1 MASNEM
7 PGPPYVLLFEEVV
20 PGARPL
26 AVLVDDRGAVP
37 LFDSEEKAREFVA
50 SAGFGTELEPV
61 EVSSAG
67 LIRALESVAGEVDYV
82 SLNPPPAREGGG
94 MRVRMGSLR
103 ELVDALETS
112 RREDDLFGLGSNGPE
127 TR

>member
-26 AVLVDDRGAVP
+26 AILMDDLPAVP
-37 LFDSEEKAREFVA
+37 LFDSEAKARDFVA
-50 SAGFGTELEPV
+50 STGFGADLEPV

-67 LIRALESVAGEVDYV
+67 LIRALESVEDEVEYV
-82 SLNPPPAREGGG
+82 VVNPPPAREEGG
-94 MRVRMGSLR
+94 MSVKMGSLR
-103 ELVDALETS
+103 ELVDVLETS
-112 RREDDLFGLGSNGPE
+112 RGEDDLFGLGLGGPGG
-127 TR
+127 

>member
-26 AVLVDDRGAVP
+26 AILLDDRPAVP
-37 LFDSEEKAREFVA
+37 LFDSEAKARDFI
-50 SAGFGTELEPV
+50 SSTGFGPDLEPV

-67 LIRALESVAGEVDYV
+67 LIRALESVEDEVEYV
-82 SLNPPPAREGGG
+82 ALNPPPATEEGG

-112 RREDDLFGLGSNGPE
+112 RGGDDLFGLGLGDSY
-127 TR
+127 

>member
-1 MASNEM
+1 M
-7 PGPPYVLLFEEVV
+7 PRPPYVLLFEEVI

-26 AVLVDDRGAVP
+26 TILVDDRGAVP
-37 LFDSEEKAREFVA
+37 LFDSETKAREFLA
-50 SAGFGTELEPV
+50 SVDLGVPEPV

-67 LIRALESVAGEVDYV
+67 LIRALESVADEVGYV
-82 SLNPPPAREGGG
+82 ALDPPPARVEGG
-94 MRVRMGSLR
+94 MSVRMGSLR

-112 RREDDLFGLGSNGPE
+112 RGEDDLFGLGSNWPE

>member
-7 PGPPYVLLFEEVV
+7 PRPPYVLLFEEVV

-26 AVLVDDRGAVP
+26 AVLVDDRGAVL
-37 LFDSEEKAREFVA
+37 LFGSEARARDFLA
-50 SAGFGTELEPV
+50 STDLGPDLEPV

-67 LIRALESVAGEVDYV
+67 LISALESVADEVEYV
-82 SLNPPPAREGGG
+82 ALDPPPARGSG

-103 ELVDALETS
+103 ELVEALETS
-112 RREDDLFGLGSNGPE
+112 RGEDDLFGLGG
-127 TR
+127 

>member
-7 PGPPYVLLFEEVV
+7 PRPPYVLLFEEVV

-26 AVLVDDRGAVP
+26 AILLDDRGAVP
-37 LFDSEEKAREFVA
+37 LFDSEAKAREFLG
-50 SAGFGTELEPV
+50 SSGFGPGLAPV

-67 LIRALESVAGEVDYV
+67 LIRALESVADEVGSV
-82 SLNPPPAREGGG
+82 ALNPPPAGEGG

-103 ELVDALETS
+103 ELVDALETN
-112 RREDDLFGLGSNGPE
+112 RAEDDLFGLGSGGPVG
-127 TR
+127 